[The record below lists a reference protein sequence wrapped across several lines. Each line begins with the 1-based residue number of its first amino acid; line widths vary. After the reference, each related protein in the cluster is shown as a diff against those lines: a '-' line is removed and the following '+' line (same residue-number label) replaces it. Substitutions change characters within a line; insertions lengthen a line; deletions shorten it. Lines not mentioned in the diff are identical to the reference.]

1 MSGFLQMVL
10 REIMGGIINMTRF
23 QIAVIKDGVIYTSTE
38 FNGDGYWT
46 GHGEVVYAAL
56 QNITT
61 VEEWKE
67 CVTKFNSETFN
78 YDEELHYEIDDEY
91 EDYLDMSKEYF
102 KKWFSDYIYIKN
114 ISEDDVEFITEN
126 GKTVLEPND
135 VAVFNFGERLV
146 PGTDN
151 KYKCDN
157 GTLLSDKIIAKLEEH
172 DFSVTCD
179 EDGDITFRKYSPAGQ
194 DFSFSINANTLD
206 ELLRKIVE
214 YHYDYD
220 PSEEAY
226 LWLDS
231 TGHGKNGAPYDMKD
245 LYEDMEA
252 CREYIYEVCEIIEE
266 ERQNG

>member
-1 MSGFLQMVL
+1 
-10 REIMGGIINMTRF
+10 MTRF

-38 FNGDGYWT
+38 FNGDGYWS

-67 CVTKFNSETFN
+67 YVTKFNSETFQ
-78 YDEELHYEIDDEY
+78 YDEELHYKIDDEY

-102 KKWFSDYIYIKN
+102 KNWFSDYIYIKN
-114 ISEDDVEFITEN
+114 IGEDEVEFITEN
-126 GKTVLEPND
+126 GKTILVPND

-146 PGTDN
+146 PGTDDVYEC
-151 KYKCDN
+151 KK
-157 GTLLSDKIIAKLEEH
+157 GALLSDRLIVKLEEH

-179 EDGDITFRKYSPAGQ
+179 EDGEITFGKYSPAGQ
-194 DFSFSINANTLD
+194 DFGFSVNADTLD
-206 ELLRKIVE
+206 ELLEKIGE
-214 YHYDYD
+214 YHYYYD

-226 LWLDS
+226 LWLDN

-245 LYEDMEA
+245 VYEDMEA
-252 CREYIYEVCEIIEE
+252 CKEYIWEAYEIIAGRNCNE
-266 ERQNG
+266 